1 MERVTVTRKARIG
14 RPPKL
19 TDAQVNE
26 LVVKY
31 NNGAKSKDLAREY
44 NIGYSTVNALI
55 ARRRGF

>member
-1 MERVTVTRKARIG
+1 MVTRKARIG